1 MADTR
6 LDAGSVSEREQGS
19 HTSEEDTPP
28 FQGASLI
35 HSLYLHDPYTHLGK
49 FLRGQR
55 GGSTFSE
62 RQRQVRGI
70 FQERENTP

>member
-6 LDAGSVSEREQGS
+6 LDAGSGEREQGS

-28 FQGASLI
+28 PFQGASLI
-35 HSLYLHDPYTHLGK
+35 HSLLHDPYTHLGK

-55 GGSTFSE
+55 E
-62 RQRQVRGI
+62 ALL
-70 FQERENTP
+70 RETATGP